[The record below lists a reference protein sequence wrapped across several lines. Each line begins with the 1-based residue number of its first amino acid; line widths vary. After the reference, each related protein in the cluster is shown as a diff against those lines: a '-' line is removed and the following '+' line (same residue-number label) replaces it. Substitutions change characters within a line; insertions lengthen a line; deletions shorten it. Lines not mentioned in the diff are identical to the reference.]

1 MHVSVV
7 VPAYNEA
14 GRVGAVLRT
23 VVSSDRVDEVIVV
36 DDGSEDETAQEAR
49 AFPVSVVSLPENSGK
64 AAALDAGI
72 QHARNDVFLFLDADL
87 VGLRCEHVD
96 SLINAY
102 EKRGLDMVVGV
113 FSSGRANTDFSQKLN
128 PTFSGQRMISR
139 ALWEQAKS
147 FVEQADGSVRK
158 MQFGIEAALSRLA
171 SKEGWRLEYVKL
183 EGVTHVLKEEKR
195 GLARGILARLKMY
208 GNMMKW
214 LFKRF

>member
-23 VVSSDRVDEVIVV
+23 VVSSDLVDEVIVV
-36 DDGSEDETAQEAR
+36 DDGSEDATAQEAKT
-49 AFPVSVVSLPENSGK
+49 FPVNVLSLPANSGK

-72 QHARNDVFLFLDADL
+72 ERARNDVFLFLDADL
-87 VGLRCEHVD
+87 VGLRREHVE
-96 SLINAY
+96 SLISAY
-102 EKRGLDMVVGV
+102 AERHLDMVVGV
-113 FSSGRANTDFSQKLN
+113 FSSGRANTDLSQKLN

-139 ALWEQAKS
+139 ELWERAKT
-147 FVEQADGSVRK
+147 FVEQADESVHK
-158 MQFGIEAALSRLA
+158 MHFGIETALSRLA

-195 GLARGILARLKMY
+195 GLAKGILARLKMY
-208 GNMMKW
+208 GNMIKW
-214 LFKRF
+214 LLKRF